1 MGQVRRA
8 KLPFPEALRGA
19 APGGNTALT
28 RRQWLTCVLLAG
40 VSTGARRAAADE
52 PRVPPRL
59 QAELLAKVAA
69 YDGHFAARAAG
80 RALVLIL
87 VDPGDPD
94 SERFGAQIRA
104 ELGKQPLIGGVE
116 HMEEIV
122 RYSSPEELTRVCR
135 EHKPAIIYVAPGLTS
150 GVTAMAVALRGI
162 DVLTVAAVSNDVL
175 HGIVLGFEV
184 ISGKPKLLIHL
195 TRARHQN
202 VAFKPELLRLAR
214 VIE

>member
-1 MGQVRRA
+1 MRRA
-8 KLPFPEALRGA
+8 KLPFPEAVRSAVLRA
-19 APGGNTALT
+19 NVALT
-28 RRQWLTCVLLAG
+28 RRQWLTRVLL
-40 VSTGARRAAADE
+40 VGAATWARGAWADE

-69 YDGHFAARAAG
+69 YDGRFVTRAAG
-80 RALVLIL
+80 RALVVIL
-87 VDPGDPD
+87 VVPGDPD

-122 RYSSPEELTRVCR
+122 RYSSPAEVARVCR
-135 EHKPAIIYVAPGLTS
+135 EHKPAIVYVAPGLS
-150 GVTAMAVALRGI
+150 SEVTAMALALQGT

-175 HGIVLGFEV
+175 HGVVLGFEV
-184 ISGKPKLLIHL
+184 VSGKPKLLIHL

-202 VAFKPELLRLAR
+202 VAFKPQLLRLAK

>member
-1 MGQVRRA
+1 VPRT
-8 KLPFPEALRGA
+8 KPPFAEAICSPALRA
-19 APGGNTALT
+19 NVALT
-28 RRQWLTCVLLAG
+28 RRQWLTRVLLAG
-40 VSTGARRAAADE
+40 ATTWVRRSGADE

-69 YDGHFAARAAG
+69 YDGRFVARAAG

-87 VDPGDPD
+87 VVARDPD

-116 HMEEIV
+116 HMEEV
-122 RYSSPEELTRVCR
+122 ARYSSPAELARMCR
-135 EHKPAIIYVAPGLTS
+135 EHKPAIVYLGPGLS
-150 GVTAMAVALRGI
+150 SEVTAVALALQGI

-175 HGIVLGFEV
+175 HGVVLGFEV
-184 ISGKPKLLIHL
+184 VSGKPKLLIHL
-195 TRARHQN
+195 TRARRQN

>member
-40 VSTGARRAAADE
+40 VSTGARRASADE

-69 YDGHFAARAAG
+69 YDGRFVARAAG
-80 RALVLIL
+80 RALVVIL
-87 VDPGDPD
+87 VVPGDPD

-122 RYSSPEELTRVCR
+122 RYSSPAELARVCR
-135 EHKPAIIYVAPGLTS
+135 EHKPAIVYVAPGLS
-150 GVTAMAVALRGI
+150 SEVTVMALALQGA

-175 HGIVLGFEV
+175 HGVVLG
-184 ISGKPKLLIHL
+184 
-195 TRARHQN
+195 
-202 VAFKPELLRLAR
+202 
-214 VIE
+214 

>member
-1 MGQVRRA
+1 M
-8 KLPFPEALRGA
+8 
-19 APGGNTALT
+19 
-28 RRQWLTCVLLAG
+28 LAG
-40 VSTGARRAAADE
+40 AVTLARRASADD

-87 VDPGDPD
+87 VVAGDPE
-94 SERFGAQIRA
+94 SERFGAHIRA
-104 ELGKQPLIGGVE
+104 ELAKQSLIGGVE

-122 RYSSPEELTRVCR
+122 RYSSPAELSRICR
-135 EHKPAIIYVAPGLTS
+135 EHKPAIVYLGPGLS
-150 GVTAMAVALRGI
+150 SQVTAIALTLEGS

-175 HGIVLGFEV
+175 HGAVLGFEV
-184 ISGKPKLLIHL
+184 VSGKPKLLIHL
-195 TRARHQN
+195 PRARRQN

-214 VIE
+214 VIQ

>member
-1 MGQVRRA
+1 MAQVRPA
-8 KLPFPEALRGA
+8 KLPFPGALSGEAL
-19 APGGNTALT
+19 PGNVALT
-28 RRQWLTCVLLAG
+28 RRQWLTGVLLAG

-104 ELGKQPLIGGVE
+104 ELGKQPLIGGV
-116 HMEEIV
+116 
-122 RYSSPEELTRVCR
+122 
-135 EHKPAIIYVAPGLTS
+135 
-150 GVTAMAVALRGI
+150 
-162 DVLTVAAVSNDVL
+162 
-175 HGIVLGFEV
+175 
-184 ISGKPKLLIHL
+184 
-195 TRARHQN
+195 
-202 VAFKPELLRLAR
+202 
-214 VIE
+214 